1 MRNQSDWGSAVISPT
16 YPIDNIGRVIHP
28 VYRNEFDSQYMSFLP
43 HGEDELKD
51 RLVMASSLILQDHA
65 KRIDIGSRFHF
76 QENYL
81 FDVSSTIGQQ
91 AVGSAVRIAY
101 DNLVTLSN
109 NVYTAKRMDG
119 KDQFRA
125 FKEAIAP
132 VRELVMLLRSGQ
144 ISGDFCASAESVLKS
159 YFPPG
164 SPSSVH

>member
-1 MRNQSDWGSAVISPT
+1 MRNQSDLGSAVISPT

-65 KRIDIGSRFHF
+65 KRIDIGIQFHF
-76 QENYL
+76 QEDYP
-81 FDVSSTIGQQ
+81 FDGHQ